1 MFSLVINSK
10 LDKNVAIKRMTVFRN
25 SSISEYSYIA
35 NNCTINNCN
44 IGKFCSIAPFV
55 KIGFGSHPTTQ
66 LSTSPVFYSNKNP
79 IGVCFNSY
87 NYTEEFKHVEI
98 GNDVWIGTGVIILDG
113 VKVGNGAIIGAG
125 AVVTKDIPDYAIAV
139 GVPAKVIKY
148 RFKEEI
154 VRLLSDEQWWNKNID
169 DYVSNFINLTE
180 ATVR

>member
-1 MFSLVINSK
+1 MFK
-10 LDKNVAIKRMTVFRN
+10 N
-25 SSISEYSYIA
+25 SSIDEYSYIA
-35 NNCTINNCN
+35 NNCIINNCT

-87 NYTEEFKHVEI
+87 NYTEEFKNVEI
-98 GNDVWIGTGVIILDG
+98 GNDVWIGTGAIILDG

-154 VRLLSDEQWWNKNID
+154 VRLLSDQQWWNKNID
-169 DYVSNFINLTE
+169 DYISNFINLTE
-180 ATVR
+180 STVR